1 VIVPGILAHG
11 LGGRVDLPVPRWM
24 FVFGAGTALVVSFV
38 ALASL
43 WREPRFEHRVER
55 RGRPSALQRILTN
68 HALEWTV
75 RMLSLGF
82 FVVVVIASFLPLSPT
97 ETIGPVVVFIWFW
110 VGLAFA
116 QAFLGDLWA
125 TISPFDTLGRLLGFD
140 ESEREPTRP
149 YPKAW
154 GMWPAAILLFGFV
167 WLELVNPF
175 VDRPGTL
182 GYLIAGYTIIT
193 LVGMAVYGRRGWVE
207 HGEAFAV
214 YLGLFARMA
223 PLTRDPDGFV
233 VGRPPLAG
241 LAMLEPRPG
250 LLAVILV
257 ALGSTTFDGF
267 SRSSLWATW
276 TGSVDGLS
284 QTLVETA
291 GLVGAILIVA
301 GLYAFAMWV
310 AGRITGEGWHVPAV
324 RFSHG
329 LVPIAFAYVVAHY
342 FSFLLIEGQIGI
354 ATLSDPF
361 GRGWN
366 LFGTADHLV
375 NIALLSATTI
385 WYAQVIAIV
394 AGHVGG
400 VILAH
405 DRAIAVYPPDV
416 ALRTQYALL
425 AVMVVF
431 TATGLLILSG

>member
-1 VIVPGILAHG
+1 VTLLGILAHG

-43 WREPRFEHRVER
+43 WREPMFEGRSER
-55 RGRPSALQRILTN
+55 RGRPSALQRVLTN
-68 HALEWTV
+68 RELEWTV

-82 FVVVVIASFLPLSPT
+82 FVVVVIASFLPLAPT
-97 ETIGPVVVFIWFW
+97 ETIGPAVVFIWFW

-116 QAFLGDLWA
+116 QAFLGDLWS
-125 TISPFDTLGRLLGFD
+125 TLSPFDTLGRLLGFD

-154 GMWPAAILLFGFV
+154 GTWPAAVLLFGFV
-167 WLELVNPF
+167 WLELVDPF
-175 VDRPGTL
+175 ADRPGTL
-182 GYLIAGYTIIT
+182 GYVIAGYTAIT
-193 LVGMAVYGRRGWVE
+193 LGGMAVYGRRAWAE
-207 HGEAFAV
+207 HGEGFAV

-223 PLTRDPDGFV
+223 PLARDPDGLV
-233 VGRPPLAG
+233 VWRPPLAG
-241 LAMLEPRPG
+241 LAKVEPRPG
-250 LLAVILV
+250 LLALILV

-267 SRSSLWATW
+267 SRSSLWDDW
-276 TGSVDGLS
+276 TGALTGLPE
-284 QTLVETA
+284 TLAETA
-291 GLVGAILIVA
+291 GLLGTILLVA
-301 GLYAFAMWV
+301 GLYTLAMWV

-324 RFSHG
+324 RFGHS

-354 ATLSDPF
+354 VALSNPF

-375 NIALLSATTI
+375 NLTLLSATTI
-385 WYAQVIAIV
+385 WYAQVVAIV
-394 AGHVGG
+394 VGHVSG

-405 DRAIAVYPPDV
+405 DRAIAVYPPNV

-425 AVMVVF
+425 AVMIVF